1 MATKEVI
8 FADRLTNLSVHN
20 GLVRI
25 DLGVIAGPGKTK
37 EGKDA
42 LRVETTHQ
50 LVMPL
55 EAFSAAVTA
64 QQALVKKVVEAGRK
78 RRADKAAEA
87 ASTPAA

>member
-25 DLGVIAGPGKTK
+25 DLGVIVGPGKTK

-42 LRVETTHQ
+42 LTVEPTHQ
-50 LVMPL
+50 LVIPL
-55 EAFSAAVTA
+55 EGFAALVAA
-64 QQALVKKVVEAGRK
+64 QQALLKKVVEAGKK
-78 RRADKAAEA
+78 RSAAKAVEA
-87 ASTPAA
+87 PAS

>member
-25 DLGVIAGPGKTK
+25 DLGVIAGAGKTK

-42 LRVETTHQ
+42 LKIEPTHQ

-55 EAFSAAVTA
+55 EAFAAAVAA
-64 QQALVKKVVEAGRK
+64 QQQLIKQVADASKKRGEAQ
-78 RRADKAAEA
+78 AAAAE
-87 ASTPAA
+87 TPAA

>member
-25 DLGVIAGPGKTK
+25 DLGVIAGAGKSK
-37 EGKDA
+37 EGKAA

-55 EAFSAAVTA
+55 DAFAAAVAA
-64 QQALVKKVVEAGRK
+64 QQQLVKKVVEAGKK
-78 RRADKAAEA
+78 RRAEKAAATETPEA
-87 ASTPAA
+87 

>member
-1 MATKEVI
+1 MANKEVI

-25 DLGVIAGPGKTK
+25 DLGVIAGTGKTK

-42 LRVETTHQ
+42 LKLENTHQ

-55 EAFSAAVTA
+55 DAFVAAVSA
-64 QQALVKKVVEAGRK
+64 QQQLVKQLVEAGKK
-78 RRADKAAEA
+78 RGATKEA
-87 ASTPAA
+87 AKDAPTA

>member
-1 MATKEVI
+1 MASKEVVY
-8 FADRLTNLSVHN
+8 ADRLTNLAVHN

-25 DLGVIAGPGKTK
+25 DFGVIAGSSKTK

-55 EAFSAAVTA
+55 DAFAAAVAA
-64 QQALVKKVVEAGRK
+64 QQQLIKKVIEAGKK
-78 RRADKAAEA
+78 RTPAKAAVAEE
-87 ASTPAA
+87 PAA